1 MPPKSL
7 KDYYQL
13 IDEPMSLKKL
23 WRAIKGMVGRA
34 GATGVSEFKSWAAL
48 EEKASLLW
56 SNAFYYNEEG
66 SEIFELAK
74 ELKVS
79 EDTTARPW
87 VLPADLTLLRT
98 SSMSSSMRPRHAW
111 RNRLNLRLS

>member
-1 MPPKSL
+1 L

-56 SNAFYYNEEG
+56 NNAFYYNEEG

-79 EDTTARPW
+79 QKTAVYPW
-87 VLPADLTLLRT
+87 TLPTVLTCLRT
-98 SSMSSSMRPRHAW
+98 PSMSSSMKPRHAW
-111 RNRLNLRLS
+111 RSRLNPRSS

>member
-1 MPPKSL
+1 
-7 KDYYQL
+7 
-13 IDEPMSLKKL
+13 MSLKKL

-79 EDTTARPW
+79 QNLIVSIWNP
-87 VLPADLTLLRT
+87 PSDLTFLRT
-98 SSMSSSMRPRHAW
+98 PSMSSSMRPRHAW
-111 RNRLNLRLS
+111 RNRLSLRSS

>member
-79 EDTTARPW
+79 KITTGHLW
-87 VLPADLTLLRT
+87 MLPTDLTLPRT
-98 SSMSSSMRPRHAW
+98 PSMSSSMRPRLA
-111 RNRLNLRLS
+111 